1 MISPIL
7 TQIANSKMSKQGQ
20 TNLTGVFEGTPTNAA
35 IVQTLTNPSP
45 STAITAAQN
54 PTDAIYQNFPPQ
66 KTYLDYLQTVN
77 KV

>member
-7 TQIANSKMSKQGQ
+7 TQIANSKLSKQGQ
-20 TNLTGVFEGTPTNAA
+20 TNLTGVFEGTPANAA

-45 STAITAAQN
+45 SSVINAIQN
-54 PTDAIYQNFPPQ
+54 PVDAVYQTLPPQ
-66 KTYLDYLQTVN
+66 QTYLDYLQTVN

>member
-7 TQIANSKMSKQGQ
+7 TQIANSKLSKQGQ

-45 STAITAAQN
+45 SSVITAAQN